1 MSAISIDNLIV
12 SFGAVTVLRDLNL
25 DIKSGEFLV
34 LLGSSGCGKSTLL
47 NAIAG
52 LLEPYDGAIRIGE
65 RDVTWIEPNLRGIAM
80 VFQSYA
86 LYPKM
91 TVRDNLGFAL
101 RVARVPKAERAAK
114 VEKVA
119 EFLQLSPLLDRRPAQ
134 LSGGQR
140 QRVAI
145 GRALVREAEVFLFDE
160 PLSNLD
166 AKLRAELRVEIKRLH
181 RTTGK
186 TMIYVTH
193 DQIEALT
200 LADRIAIMKDGII
213 QQLGTPEEIYD
224 RPLNRYVAGFIGSPS
239 MNFLRGTFTLS
250 PDLALLTDAGEVSLD
265 GYDFVSGPRAVA
277 EAELG
282 IRPEQFQLTDADS
295 PTAILRGTVDLTEM
309 LGAESILWCDIAGQ
323 QIAVLAQ
330 GKPPVAAGEPVGLT
344 FDVART
350 SLFDAATGNRI

>member
-119 EFLQLSPLLDRRPAQ
+119 EFLQLSPC
-134 LSGGQR
+134 S
-140 QRVAI
+140 
-145 GRALVREAEVFLFDE
+145 
-160 PLSNLD
+160 
-166 AKLRAELRVEIKRLH
+166 
-181 RTTGK
+181 
-186 TMIYVTH
+186 
-193 DQIEALT
+193 
-200 LADRIAIMKDGII
+200 
-213 QQLGTPEEIYD
+213 
-224 RPLNRYVAGFIGSPS
+224 
-239 MNFLRGTFTLS
+239 
-250 PDLALLTDAGEVSLD
+250 TDARPS
-265 GYDFVSGPRAVA
+265 YRAGSA
-277 EAELG
+277 SA
-282 IRPEQFQLTDADS
+282 
-295 PTAILRGTVDLTEM
+295 
-309 LGAESILWCDIAGQ
+309 
-323 QIAVLAQ
+323 
-330 GKPPVAAGEPVGLT
+330 
-344 FDVART
+344 
-350 SLFDAATGNRI
+350 